1 MGDELSAWLQRLKRY
16 RRGRAAV
23 QAWRVF
29 GREIRSGNDL
39 LLKHLADYPDAI
51 LVAGCQRSGTTM
63 LARLITGSAGMVNYY
78 FGIDDEHDA
87 ALLLAG
93 KVKKPQEGRYC
104 FQTTYLNERYAE
116 YLNASTM
123 FRLIWVVRNPYAVVC
138 SLLYN
143 WERFALNE
151 LFEACGVER
160 LDEQVMR
167 RYKRFGVHGV
177 SRLERACYAYAGKT
191 AQALELTASLPS
203 TRFCVVDYDRIVQ
216 SKDDSLSDIY
226 RFIGLP
232 YDGEYAERIHSHSLN
247 KLERLT
253 AHQRQLIEQLC
264 MPVYERVVSLS
275 ECDFRMA

>member
-23 QAWRVF
+23 QAWRSF
-29 GREIRSGNDL
+29 GREVRSDGG
-39 LLKHLADYPDAI
+39 LLKSLAEYPDAV

-63 LARLITGSAGMVNYY
+63 LARLITGSSGMVNYY

-93 KVKKPQEGRYC
+93 KVKKPQAGRYC
-104 FQTTYLNERYAE
+104 FQTTYLNERYVE
-116 YLNASTM
+116 YLNTDAT

-151 LFEACGVER
+151 LFEACGVAC
-160 LDEQVMR
+160 LDEPVMR

-191 AQALELTASLPS
+191 AQALELAASLPS

-216 SKDDSLSDIY
+216 SKDDSLSGIY

-232 YDGEYAERIHSHSLN
+232 YDREYAEHIHSQSLD
-247 KLERLT
+247 KSERLS

-264 MPVYERVVSLS
+264 MPVYERV
-275 ECDFRMA
+275 CAMNDQ